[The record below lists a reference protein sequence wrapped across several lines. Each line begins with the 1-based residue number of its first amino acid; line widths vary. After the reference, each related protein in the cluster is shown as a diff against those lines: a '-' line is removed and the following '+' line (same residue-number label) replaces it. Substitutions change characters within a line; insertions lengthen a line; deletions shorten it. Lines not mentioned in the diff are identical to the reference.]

1 MLSIF
6 IAIAIALVVIALAL
20 VVWPLVKKDYDDG
33 LSRRTNTRK
42 RVPKLRLACWK
53 SPRTRKM
60 PCR

>member
-33 LSRRTNTRK
+33 LSRRKADNLAICASSTKSLRPTTRP
-42 RVPKLRLACWK
+42 VA
-53 SPRTRKM
+53 
-60 PCR
+60 